1 MDSVPKTLVERRK
14 HKREETDIITPP
26 IFFISSIVRINKY
39 ERGARMAK
47 KKKKRLRK
55 KARRLIYKLLSSV
68 LVYVV
73 VELIIRA
80 LFVS

>member
-1 MDSVPKTLVERRK
+1 MDSVPKTLAERRK
-14 HKREETDIITPP
+14 HKREEIDIITPP
-26 IFFISSIVRINKY
+26 NFFISSIVMINEY